1 MRIRRNPG
9 SPAAAVTPS
18 AMSPGRR
25 MATQIIAM
33 ELLGRGAHTNPRQ
46 GSNVLELASVLAGD
60 RWSANPESVHPAL
73 AAAAGTVNDLLTDDR
88 RRLLVP
94 LAPWLLGTN
103 SADPRIWPA
112 IASVCIRAA
121 MPSVPEPDLSRLH
134 AELDRARAWFAD
146 INSPRRRRRRG
157 DQARRRDR
165 RWAMRASCSA
175 LARVAASADPEDA
188 DAALCQ
194 ALVNCINE
202 CRRLA
207 DKEAVDPRLPLAD
220 CPQRLLVQLHSI
232 WSPGCDWMEPAYKL
246 APIPQPTRVP
256 TAPAQR
262 MPDEHPAATT

>member
-1 MRIRRNPG
+1 
-9 SPAAAVTPS
+9 
-18 AMSPGRR
+18 
-25 MATQIIAM
+25 MATQIITM
-33 ELLGRGAHTNPRQ
+33 ELLGPGAHADPRH

-73 AAAAGTVNDLLTDDR
+73 AAAADTVNDLLTDGR

-112 IASVCIRAA
+112 IAGVCIRAA
-121 MPSVPEPDLSRLH
+121 MPSVPASDLSRLL
-134 AELDRARAWFAD
+134 ADLDRARTWLAD
-146 INSPRRRRRRG
+146 LNSPRRGRRHG

-165 RWAMRASCSA
+165 RWAMRAGCSA

-188 DAALCQ
+188 DATLCQ

-207 DKEAVDPRLPLAD
+207 GKQAVDPRLPLAD
-220 CPQRLLVQLHSI
+220 CPQCLLVQLHAM
-232 WSPGCDWMEPAYKL
+232 WSPGCDWMEPGYQL
-246 APIPQPTRVP
+246 APTPARVP
-256 TAPAQR
+256 ATPAQG
-262 MPDEHPAATT
+262 MPNRHPAAAT

>member
-1 MRIRRNPG
+1 
-9 SPAAAVTPS
+9 
-18 AMSPGRR
+18 
-25 MATQIIAM
+25 MATQIITM
-33 ELLGRGAHTNPRQ
+33 ELLGQGAHTDPRH

-73 AAAAGTVNDLLTDDR
+73 AAAADTVNDLLTDDR

-112 IASVCIRAA
+112 VASVCIRAA
-121 MPSVPEPDLSRLH
+121 MPSVPGPDQSRLL
-134 AELDRARAWFAD
+134 ADLDRARAWFAG
-146 INSPRRRRRRG
+146 INPPGRSRRRG
-157 DQARRRDR
+157 NQARRRDR
-165 RWAMRASCSA
+165 RWAMRAACSA
-175 LARVAASADPEDA
+175 LARVAASASPEHA

-207 DKEAVDPRLPLAD
+207 GKEAVDPRLPLAD
-220 CPQRLLVQLHSI
+220 CPQRLLVQLHAM
-232 WSPGCDWMEPAYKL
+232 WSPGCDWMEPGYQL
-246 APIPQPTRVP
+246 APTPARVP

-262 MPDEHPAATT
+262 MPDRHPAVT

>member
-1 MRIRRNPG
+1 
-9 SPAAAVTPS
+9 
-18 AMSPGRR
+18 
-25 MATQIIAM
+25 M
-33 ELLGRGAHTNPRQ
+33 ELLGQGAHADPRH

-73 AAAAGTVNDLLTDDR
+73 AAAADTVNDLLTDDR

-112 IASVCIRAA
+112 VASACIWAA
-121 MPSVPEPDLSRLH
+121 TPLVPEPDKSRLL
-134 AELDRARAWFAD
+134 ADLDRARTWLAD
-146 INSPRRRRRRG
+146 INSPRRGRRRG

-165 RWAMRASCSA
+165 RWAMRAGCSA
-175 LARVAASADPEDA
+175 LAQVAASANPEDA

-207 DKEAVDPRLPLAD
+207 GKATVDPRLPLAD
-220 CPQRLLVQLHSI
+220 CPQRLLVQLRAM
-232 WSPGCDWMEPAYKL
+232 WSPGCDWMEPGYQL
-246 APIPQPTRVP
+246 APTPARMP

-262 MPDEHPAATT
+262 MPNRHPSAT

>member
-1 MRIRRNPG
+1 
-9 SPAAAVTPS
+9 
-18 AMSPGRR
+18 
-25 MATQIIAM
+25 MATRIITM
-33 ELLGRGAHTNPRQ
+33 ELLGPGVHANPRH

-73 AAAAGTVNDLLTDDR
+73 AAAADTVNDLLTDDR

-112 IASVCIRAA
+112 VASACIRAA
-121 MPSVPEPDLSRLH
+121 APSVPEPDRSRLL
-134 AELDRARAWFAD
+134 ADLDRARTWFAGV
-146 INSPRRRRRRG
+146 NSPRHGRRRG

-165 RWAMRASCSA
+165 RWAVRAGCSA
-175 LARVAASADPEDA
+175 LTRMAAAASPEDA

-207 DKEAVDPRLPLAD
+207 GKEAVDPRLPLAD
-220 CPQRLLVQLHSI
+220 CPQRLLVQFHAV
-232 WSPGCDWMEPAYKL
+232 WSPGCDWMEPGYEL
-246 APIPQPTRVP
+246 VP
-256 TAPAQR
+256 TPAPAPTVPAQR
-262 MPDEHPAATT
+262 MPDQHPAAT